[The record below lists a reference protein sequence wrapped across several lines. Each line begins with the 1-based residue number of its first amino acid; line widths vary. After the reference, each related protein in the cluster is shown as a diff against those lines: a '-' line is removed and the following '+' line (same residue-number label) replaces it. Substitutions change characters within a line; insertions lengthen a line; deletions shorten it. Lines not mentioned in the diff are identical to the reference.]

1 MKLED
6 LKPTDYIYDETYDRV
21 VRAEEYQEDYYSVCD
36 RALYKAY
43 LSELK
48 LDADLILSDI
58 LESLERDYA
67 YEGFEREALDYISN
81 NTKQMFKTV
90 IKQIEKELPQTF
102 TIFENQKID

>member
-21 VRAEEYQEDYYSVCD
+21 ARAEEFQEDYYSVCD
-36 RALYKAY
+36 RALYRAY
-43 LSELK
+43 PSELK